1 MGEGGVHPE
10 QFTIAGT
17 GENNSHSLNIMLHWT
32 CIDILSIFK
41 VGEYDKP
48 NLVRLAKKK
57 KKIMTHFFKLQT
69 LLFSELHI

>member
-1 MGEGGVHPE
+1 
-10 QFTIAGT
+10 
-17 GENNSHSLNIMLHWT
+17 MLRWT

-57 KKIMTHFFKLQT
+57 KKKKIMTHFSKLQT

>member
-1 MGEGGVHPE
+1 
-10 QFTIAGT
+10 
-17 GENNSHSLNIMLHWT
+17 MLRWT

-57 KKIMTHFFKLQT
+57 IMTHFSKLQT